1 MIAAI
6 SFFLQVTLLAAAAS
20 ALPAV
25 QTGRAPT
32 PDGFSGFMLDETTL
46 DATVQALGAADADKT
61 DKLDVSKIGKWLDE
75 KHKEKMFRQL
85 TYKKSPDFSK
95 IELSFLADRLVMIE
109 LEFRK
114 EFAPG
119 KLPNLFGVQFAH
131 LSAQSSLPDKPGQY
145 PKLFLPNG
153 FPRTH
158 DMIGISPK
166 TFIYVTCESPDGV
179 AVGRVARTQQISRT
193 LEKK

>member
-6 SFFLQVTLLAAAAS
+6 SFFLHVTLLAAAAS
-20 ALPAV
+20 LPHGV
-25 QTGRAPT
+25 QTGRAPA
-32 PDGFSGFMLDETTL
+32 PDGFSGFVLDETTA
-46 DATVQALGAADADKT
+46 DATLQALGAPDADKT
-61 DKLDVSKIGKWLDE
+61 DKLDVAKIGKWLDD
-75 KHKEKMFRQL
+75 KHKDKVFRQL

-95 IELSFLADRLVMIE
+95 IELSFLADKLVMIE

-119 KLPNLFGVQFAH
+119 KLSNLFGVQFAH
-131 LSAQSSLPDKPGQY
+131 ISAQSSLPDKPGQY

-158 DMIGISPK
+158 NMIGISPK

-179 AVGRVARTQQISRT
+179 AVGRVVRTQQISRA